1 VPYNVS
7 VVCPEGPI
15 NILCSGKPGVVHYN
29 CSQYYK
35 QPTCEILDPSIQG
48 IVCQMTTFSSTNTSC
63 VCSVLTPPQ
72 SGTVRIPISS
82 FSSNVRKQFSTS
94 FAEQTEVKI
103 KIQMTVS
110 GLTQEIVE
118 SSDSIK
124 MSLRLAL
131 AAVLSVPLISIGD
144 PVVVLSPQNSN
155 LELMFHES
163 LLSNSVT
170 ISMDVKSPIT
180 ADNANNLLNSNVNS
194 FISTFVSSAKSK
206 KNKL

>member
-1 VPYNVS
+1 
-7 VVCPEGPI
+7 
-15 NILCSGKPGVVHYN
+15 
-29 CSQYYK
+29 
-35 QPTCEILDPSIQG
+35 
-48 IVCQMTTFSSTNTSC
+48 MTTFSSTNTSC

-72 SGTVRIPISS
+72 NGTVRIPISS